1 MAERTSE
8 RFMPDR
14 VSLAGI
20 AGGALL
26 IVGAIALGIAAG
38 FAMLHVGR
46 GGAAAPRWA
55 AHHGTPPPIAGAV
68 QLQPAPAEDIAALR
82 EEKRRMISAYAW
94 VDRTK
99 GIARI
104 PIDRAIVLLA
114 RQGGSEKP

>member
-1 MAERTSE
+1 
-8 RFMPDR
+8 MPDR

-38 FAMLHVGR
+38 FAVLHVGR

-94 VDRTK
+94 VDRAK